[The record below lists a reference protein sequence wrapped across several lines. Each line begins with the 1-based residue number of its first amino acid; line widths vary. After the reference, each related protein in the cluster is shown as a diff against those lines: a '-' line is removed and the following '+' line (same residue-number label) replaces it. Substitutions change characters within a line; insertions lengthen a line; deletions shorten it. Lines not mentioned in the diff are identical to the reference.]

1 MPGSRW
7 STRSSLH
14 SRHFQFFVGDL
25 LGEMKQGAPSVVGRG
40 PQTSAMRLDS
50 GAADRQ
56 THTGAPGLFV
66 KNVTEDLIRLFNRQS
81 YTGAAD

>member
-1 MPGSRW
+1 
-7 STRSSLH
+7 
-14 SRHFQFFVGDL
+14 
-25 LGEMKQGAPSVVGRG
+25 
-40 PQTSAMRLDS
+40 MRLDS